1 MISIEKAV
9 INNILG
15 HLDDVLGGEIDR
27 IESKPILHL
36 GRDEVPKRDSVPMIN
51 QLFQR
56 EIDQQ
61 VQVLDP
67 LAVGLE
73 IYFPKPV
80 CHQVT

>member
-1 MISIEKAV
+1 MFLRRYGKDRYQSYAEF
-9 INNILG
+9 
-15 HLDDVLGGEIDR
+15 GE
-27 IESKPILHL
+27 
-36 GRDEVPKRDSVPMIN
+36 GRSPRRDSVPMFN
-51 QLFQR
+51 DLFQR

-61 VQVLDP
+61 IQVLDP

>member
-1 MISIEKAV
+1 MLTNMK
-9 INNILG
+9 
-15 HLDDVLGGEIDR
+15 
-27 IESKPILHL
+27 
-36 GRDEVPKRDSVPMIN
+36 DEVPKKDSVPMFN
-51 QLFQR
+51 LLLQG

-61 VQVLDP
+61 VQVLGP